1 MDPKLHSRGSR
12 FGRRWN
18 LKVRLCARAGSGAGI
33 EGDIAGFEDQREMEL
48 PLEAGF
54 TPEQVIQ
61 IASLNGAP
69 FLKEAEHIGFAGRR
83 KQPDIMIVKG
93 DPSKNIRDIENV
105 EIVFKDRVGY
115 DSNKLIESVKGQV
128 GIH

>member
-1 MDPKLHSRGSR
+1 M
-12 FGRRWN
+12 
-18 LKVRLCARAGSGAGI
+18 KVRLCARAGSDAGI
-33 EGDIAGFEDQREMEL
+33 EGDITGFGDQREVEL
-48 PLEAGF
+48 LLEAGF

-69 FLKEAEHIGFAGRR
+69 FLKEAEHIGLAGRR
-83 KQPDIMIVKG
+83 KQADIMIVKG

-115 DSNKLIESVKGQV
+115 DSSKLIESVKGQV